1 MSVDLETADVPVV
14 GKAPPPGRKPRDLR
28 GELAADASQFGFFQA
43 ARILGLSGHKRAGA
57 RAGRLPARL
66 RFRTLA
72 SLSFPASELTAY
84 KPAAAEDGDAADEM
98 TISFLGL
105 TGPSGA
111 LPTAYT
117 ELLLER
123 RLRHRDDTMHAFF
136 DLFSHRA
143 ASLFF
148 EAWCKYRSWIHVE
161 AGERDGFTRNLLDL
175 GGVGLSQLRQQ
186 MGPGAELDERMFVYY
201 AGLLSQKPLSG
212 QALLTLVEGFF
223 GVRAALEQFVGQW
236 LQVPDGEQSQLGMA
250 GCELGLS
257 AFAGERI
264 WDRQTKLKLRL
275 GPLRRAEF
283 DALQPHA
290 AGAQAL
296 RALMQ
301 FALGH
306 SLAAEVCLVLDERDV
321 APAVLGSAAL
331 SLGGDSWLGRPQG
344 HPDDMRYTL
353 LN

>member
-1 MSVDLETADVPVV
+1 MRMSGADMAATPS
-14 GKAPPPGRKPRDLR
+14 RRPRDLHR
-28 GELAADASQFGFFQA
+28 ELAADASQFGFFQA
-43 ARILGLSGHKRAGA
+43 ARILGLSGARRPGA
-57 RAGRLPARL
+57 RRGRLPERL

-72 SLSFPASELTAY
+72 SLSFPASELTGY
-84 KPAAAEDGDAADEM
+84 RPGAEESDASDEM

-143 ASLFF
+143 ASMFF
-148 EAWCKYRSWIHVE
+148 DAWCKYRSWINVE

-201 AGLLSQKPLSG
+201 AGLLSQKPLSA
-212 QALLTLVEGFF
+212 QSLLTLVEGFF
-223 GVRAALEQFVGQW
+223 GVDASLEQFAGQW
-236 LQVPDGEQSQLGMA
+236 LQVPQGEQSQLGMD

-275 GPLRRAEF
+275 GPLRREQF
-283 DALQPHA
+283 NALQPHA

-296 RALMQ
+296 RALMK

-306 SLAAEVCLVLDERDV
+306 GLAAEVCLVLDERDV
-321 APAVLGSAAL
+321 QPAALGSATL
-331 SLGGDSWLGRPQG
+331 SLGGDSWMGRPSG

-353 LN
+353 LD

>member
-1 MSVDLETADVPVV
+1 MASPS
-14 GKAPPPGRKPRDLR
+14 RRSPRDLR
-28 GELAADASQFGFFQA
+28 QELARDASQFGFFQA
-43 ARILGLSGHKRAGA
+43 VRLLGLAARKRPGV
-57 RAGRLPARL
+57 RRSRLPDTL

-72 SLSFPASELTAY
+72 SLSFPASELIQY
-84 KPAAAEDGDAADEM
+84 RPAEEDGGGPDEM

-105 TGPSGA
+105 TGPSGV

-123 RLRHRDDTMHAFF
+123 KLRHRDSTMHAFF

-143 ASLFF
+143 GALFY
-148 EAWCKYRSWIHVE
+148 EAWCKYRSWVNVE

-186 MGPGAELDERMFVYY
+186 MGPGARLDERMFVYF
-201 AGLLSQKPLSG
+201 AGLLSQKPMSA
-212 QALLTLVEGFF
+212 QALTTLVEGFF
-223 GVRAALEQFVGQW
+223 GVEACLEQFVGQW
-236 LQVPDGEQSQLGMA
+236 LAVPQAEQSQLGLD
-250 GCELGLS
+250 GCELGFS

-290 AGAQAL
+290 DGAQAL

-306 SLAAEVCLVLDERDV
+306 ALAVEVCLVLDKRDV
-321 APAVLGSAAL
+321 APAVLGAASL
-331 SLGGDSWLGRPQG
+331 RLGGDGWLGMPER

>member
-1 MSVDLETADVPVV
+1 MASPS
-14 GKAPPPGRKPRDLR
+14 RRSPRDLTR
-28 GELAADASQFGFFQA
+28 ELAADASQFGFFQA
-43 ARILGLSGHKRAGA
+43 VRLLGLAGRKRGA
-57 RAGRLPARL
+57 KRGRLPDAL

-72 SLSFPASELTAY
+72 SLSFPASELTTY
-84 KPAAAEDGDAADEM
+84 RQAEAGSGGQDEM

-123 RLRHRDDTMHAFF
+123 KLRHRDSTMHAFF

-143 ASLFF
+143 GALFF
-148 EAWCKYRSWIHVE
+148 EAWCKYRSWVNVE

-175 GGVGLSQLRQQ
+175 GGVGLGQLRQQ

-201 AGLLSQKPLSG
+201 AGLLSQKPMSA
-212 QALLTLVEGFF
+212 QALATLVEGFF
-223 GVRAALEQFVGQW
+223 GVTASLEQFVGQW
-236 LQVPDGEQSQLGMA
+236 LPVPRAEQTQLGMD
-250 GCELGLS
+250 GCELGFS

-275 GPLRRAEF
+275 GPLRRAQF

-296 RALMQ
+296 RALMK

-306 SLAAEVCLVLDERDV
+306 ALAVEVCLVLDKRDV
-321 APAVLGSAAL
+321 GPAVLGDASL
-331 SLGGDSWLGRPQG
+331 RLGGDGWLGKPAG

-353 LN
+353 LS

>member
-1 MSVDLETADVPVV
+1 MAGQS
-14 GKAPPPGRKPRDLR
+14 GRSPRDLR
-28 GELAADASQFGFFQA
+28 QELAADASQFGFFQA
-43 ARILGLSGHKRAGA
+43 ARILGLSGLKRAGA
-57 RAGRLPARL
+57 KRGRLPERL

-72 SLSFPASELTAY
+72 SLSFPASELTGY
-84 KPAAAEDGDAADEM
+84 QPAEEGSEAADEM
-98 TISFLGL
+98 TISFMGL

-175 GGVGLSQLRQQ
+175 GGVGLGQLRQQ
-186 MGPGAELDERMFVYY
+186 MGPDAQLDERMFVYY
-201 AGLLSQKPLSG
+201 AGLLSQKPLSA
-212 QALLTLVEGFF
+212 QSLVTLVEGFF
-223 GVRAALEQFVGQW
+223 GVKASLEQFVGQW
-236 LQVPDGEQSQLGMA
+236 LQVPRAEQSQLGA
-250 GCELGLS
+250 DGCELGLS

-264 WDRQTKLKLRL
+264 WDRQTKIKLRL
-275 GPLRRAEF
+275 GPMRREQF
-283 DALQPHA
+283 NALQPHA

-301 FALGH
+301 YALGH
-306 SLAAEVCLVLDERDV
+306 SLAAEVCLVLDARDV
-321 APAVLGSAAL
+321 APAVLGSDAL
-331 SLGGDSWLGRPQG
+331 SLGGDSWLGRPPG